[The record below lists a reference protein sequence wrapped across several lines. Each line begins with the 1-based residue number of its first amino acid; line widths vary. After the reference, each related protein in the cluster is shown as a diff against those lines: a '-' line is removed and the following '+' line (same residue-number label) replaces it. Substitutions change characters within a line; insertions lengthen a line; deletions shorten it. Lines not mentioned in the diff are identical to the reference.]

1 MKSIR
6 RIVIACAAVAILAPS
21 AFAQLSAEN
30 RDWAAGAVQYIMTPQ
45 EQAQWKQIKTDAE
58 AKAFI
63 DLFWAKRD
71 PSANTAANEYRD
83 SFEQAVKYAD
93 EHFAEGRRKGSL
105 TDRGRVLVLLG
116 PPSRIER

>member
-1 MKSIR
+1 MKSMR
-6 RIVIACAAVAILAPS
+6 QLLIACAAVAILAPS

-30 RDWAAGAVQYIMTPQ
+30 RDWANGAVQYVMTPQ

-71 PSANTAANEYRD
+71 PSASTAVNEYRD
-83 SFEQAVKYAD
+83 MFEQAVKYAD
-93 EHFAEGRRKGSL
+93 EHMPTNISQKAAAK
-105 TDRGRVLVLLG
+105 DR
-116 PPSRIER
+116 